1 MIFWNWFG
9 STIDN
14 EVQEQLRLL
23 GKNITA
29 LNETIKTSNK
39 NLADFDTQLIKE
51 NKNIETK
58 YNKTKGELETLK
70 KEQENLNSQLKTS
83 ENIYKD
89 IYENGK

>member
-1 MIFWNWFG
+1 M
-9 STIDN
+9 
-14 EVQEQLRLL
+14 L

-29 LNETIKTSNK
+29 LNETIKTSNE

-70 KEQENLNSQLKTS
+70 KKQENLNSQLKTS
-83 ENIYKD
+83 ENIYED

>member
-29 LNETIKTSNK
+29 LNETIKTSNE

-70 KEQENLNSQLKTS
+70 KKQENLNSQLKTS
-83 ENIYKD
+83 ENIYED

>member
-1 MIFWNWFG
+1 MLFWNWFG

-29 LNETIKTSNK
+29 LNETIKESNE
-39 NLADFDTQLIKE
+39 NLIDFDTQLIEE

-70 KEQENLNSQLKTS
+70 KKQENLNSQLKTS